1 MEVFSDAQNDAITS
15 LDDERD
21 RYVQYQQTQ
30 HFSKQ
35 RFFLNHPN
43 LHILRA
49 QLFQLVVVGIIFKEQ
64 QQQPQPQPQPPGASG
79 SSTSYPAA
87 KAVAAAATSIATNTK
102 ESRIYSRM
110 FPAAV
115 QAKSAGP

>member
-64 QQQPQPQPQPPGASG
+64 QQQPQPPGASG